1 MISISLTS
9 WFNILKHLIYTDSLF
24 FSTLGL
30 AAMGKIK
37 MKEIAALAGVS
48 PMTVSRAIHSP
59 HLLRPQTLQRIQR
72 TMKKHNYVYDAIAA
86 DLSRKK
92 SMVIGLITPTIR
104 LPIFAETTY
113 AIQEIAQE
121 KGFFVI
127 IGNSNYDAGQEIN
140 LIELVQQRRVA
151 GAILTGILNESNTIF
166 KVLSHTEIP
175 FVVTWDTVNHEHI
188 NYVGFDNFKAAYSM
202 TEYLITLKHRH
213 IGLIIGP
220 RTIRRYQER
229 YDGYRDALK
238 ENNLTFDPTLVM
250 ERENSH
256 LEGKEAINR
265 FLSLNPAPT
274 AIFGASG
281 LPASMGVLAGAR
293 ERGLKIP
300 QEISIAGFGD
310 FDTPGICDPQL
321 TTVRCP
327 VHEMG
332 NLATKLLFEVIEG
345 ESNEVRQY
353 TLETELVIRGSCG
366 EASR

>member
-1 MISISLTS
+1 
-9 WFNILKHLIYTDSLF
+9 
-24 FSTLGL
+24 
-30 AAMGKIK
+30 MGKIK

-59 HLLRPQTLQRIQR
+59 HLVRPETLQRIQR

-92 SMVIGLITPTIR
+92 STVIGLITPTIR

-127 IGNSNYDAGQEIN
+127 IGNSNYDARQEIK
-140 LIELVQQRRVA
+140 LITLLQQRRVA
-151 GAILTGILNESNTIF
+151 GTVLTGILNEPNTIY
-166 KVLSHTEIP
+166 KVLSRTGIP
-175 FVVTWDTVNHEHI
+175 FVVTWDTVDHKRI
-188 NYVGFDNFKAAYSM
+188 NYVGFDNFKASFSM
-202 TEYLITLKHRH
+202 TEYLITLNHKRM
-213 IGLIIGP
+213 GLIIGP
-220 RTIRRYQER
+220 RSIRCYKER
-229 YDGYRDALK
+229 YEGYRATLK
-238 ENNLTFDPTLVM
+238 QYGLTLDPSLVM

-256 LEGKEAINR
+256 IEGKEAINQM
-265 FLSLNPAPT
+265 LSLPKPPT
-274 AIFGASG
+274 AVFGASG
-281 LPASMGVLAGAR
+281 LPASMGAMAAVR

-300 QEISIAGFGD
+300 QDISIAGFGD

-332 NLATKLLFEVIEG
+332 KLATKVLFEMFE
-345 ESNEVRQY
+345 NQPKEVRQY

-366 EASR
+366 EARKKQ